1 VCQEVIMIVDKTT
14 TDSYLTDSMEEMK
27 KAKIRSYFDLISI
40 LRDHPDWLD
49 ELRKLILTEELINL
63 PKKFDEFVKQYQNFI
78 ENEFKPL
85 KQTVQK
91 QGEDIAVLKED
102 VAVLKEDVAVLKED
116 VAVLKEDVAVLKEDV
131 AVLKQDVGVLK
142 SDVGD
147 LKGDSFERKVRERA
161 PSYFG
166 KIIRKCKL
174 ISHIELA
181 NILDDALDA
190 GIIGDDERDDAL
202 LCDVVVTGA
211 LRNNKERK
219 VLIVAEV
226 SVVVD
231 KQDVE
236 RAASRTKVIEKCMG
250 LPGIPVVIGKEH
262 TEGSL
267 KRADELQVI
276 VV

>member
-1 VCQEVIMIVDKTT
+1 MCQEVIMIVDKTT

-102 VAVLKEDVAVLKED
+102 VAVLKE
-116 VAVLKEDVAVLKEDV
+116 
-131 AVLKQDVGVLK
+131 DVGVLK

>member
-1 VCQEVIMIVDKTT
+1 MIVDKIT

-116 VAVLKEDVAVLKEDV
+116 VAVLK
-131 AVLKQDVGVLK
+131 QDVGVLK

-202 LCDVVVTGA
+202 LCDIVVTGA
-211 LRNNKERK
+211 LRSDKERK

-262 TEGSL
+262 TEGAL

-276 VV
+276 VI

>member
-102 VAVLKEDVAVLKED
+102 VAVLKE
-116 VAVLKEDVAVLKEDV
+116 
-131 AVLKQDVGVLK
+131 DVGVLK

>member
-1 VCQEVIMIVDKTT
+1 MIVDKTT

-102 VAVLKEDVAVLKED
+102 VAVLKEDVAVIKE
-116 VAVLKEDVAVLKEDV
+116 
-131 AVLKQDVGVLK
+131 DVGVLK

-236 RAASRTKVIEKCMG
+236 RAASRTKIIEKCMG

-262 TEGSL
+262 TEGAL

>member
-1 VCQEVIMIVDKTT
+1 MIVDKIT

-40 LRDHPDWLD
+40 LREHPDWLD

-91 QGEDIAVLKED
+91 QGEDI
-102 VAVLKEDVAVLKED
+102 
-116 VAVLKEDVAVLKEDV
+116 AVLKEDVAVLKEDV

-202 LCDVVVTGA
+202 LCDIVVTGA
-211 LRNNKERK
+211 LRSDKERK

-262 TEGSL
+262 TEGAL

-276 VV
+276 VI

>member
-1 VCQEVIMIVDKTT
+1 MIVDKTT

-91 QGEDIAVLKED
+91 QGEDI
-102 VAVLKEDVAVLKED
+102 
-116 VAVLKEDVAVLKEDV
+116 AVLKEDV

>member
-1 VCQEVIMIVDKTT
+1 MIVDKTT

-91 QGEDIAVLKED
+91 QGEDI
-102 VAVLKEDVAVLKED
+102 AVLKED

>member
-1 VCQEVIMIVDKTT
+1 MIVDKTT
-14 TDSYLTDSMEEMK
+14 TDSYLTDRMEEMK

-63 PKKFDEFVKQYQNFI
+63 PKKFDEFVKQYQSFI

-102 VAVLKEDVAVLKED
+102 VAVLKEDVAT
-116 VAVLKEDVAVLKEDV
+116 
-131 AVLKQDVGVLK
+131 LKQDVGVLK

-202 LCDVVVTGA
+202 LCDVVVTGV

-236 RAASRTKVIEKCMG
+236 RAYSRTKVIEKCMG

>member
-1 VCQEVIMIVDKTT
+1 MIVDKTT

-102 VAVLKEDVAVLKED
+102 VAVLKEDV
-116 VAVLKEDVAVLKEDV
+116 
-131 AVLKQDVGVLK
+131 GVLK

-202 LCDVVVTGA
+202 LCDVVVTH
-211 LRNNKERK
+211 
-219 VLIVAEV
+219 
-226 SVVVD
+226 S
-231 KQDVE
+231 
-236 RAASRTKVIEKCMG
+236 C
-250 LPGIPVVIGKEH
+250 
-262 TEGSL
+262 
-267 KRADELQVI
+267 
-276 VV
+276 

>member
-1 VCQEVIMIVDKTT
+1 MCQEVIMIVDKTT

-102 VAVLKEDVAVLKED
+102 VAVLKEDVV
-116 VAVLKEDVAVLKEDV
+116 
-131 AVLKQDVGVLK
+131 VLKQDVGFLK

>member
-1 VCQEVIMIVDKTT
+1 MCQEVIMIVDKTT

-91 QGEDIAVLKED
+91 QGEDIAVLKE
-102 VAVLKEDVAVLKED
+102 
-116 VAVLKEDVAVLKEDV
+116 
-131 AVLKQDVGVLK
+131 DVGVLK

>member
-1 VCQEVIMIVDKTT
+1 MCQEVIMIVDKIT

-40 LRDHPDWLD
+40 LREHPDWLD

-91 QGEDIAVLKED
+91 QGEDI
-102 VAVLKEDVAVLKED
+102 AVLKED

-181 NILDDALDA
+181 NILDDALDT

-202 LCDVVVTGA
+202 LCDIVVTGA
-211 LRNNKERK
+211 LRSDKERK

-262 TEGSL
+262 TEGAL

-276 VV
+276 VI

>member
-1 VCQEVIMIVDKTT
+1 
-14 TDSYLTDSMEEMK
+14 
-27 KAKIRSYFDLISI
+27 

-102 VAVLKEDVAVLKED
+102 VAVLKEDVAVLK
-116 VAVLKEDVAVLKEDV
+116 
-131 AVLKQDVGVLK
+131 QDVGVLK

-181 NILDDALDA
+181 NILDDALDT

-202 LCDVVVTGA
+202 LCDIVVTGA
-211 LRNNKERK
+211 LRSDKERK

-262 TEGSL
+262 TEGAL

-276 VV
+276 VI

>member
-1 VCQEVIMIVDKTT
+1 MIVDKTT

-91 QGEDIAVLKED
+91 QGEDI
-102 VAVLKEDVAVLKED
+102 
-116 VAVLKEDVAVLKEDV
+116 AVLKEDVAVLKEDV

-262 TEGSL
+262 TEGAL

-276 VV
+276 VI

>member
-1 VCQEVIMIVDKTT
+1 VCQEVIMIVDKIT

-40 LRDHPDWLD
+40 LREHPDWLD

-91 QGEDIAVLKED
+91 QGEDI
-102 VAVLKEDVAVLKED
+102 
-116 VAVLKEDVAVLKEDV
+116 AVLKEDVAVLKEDV

-181 NILDDALDA
+181 NILDDALDT

-202 LCDVVVTGA
+202 LCDIVVTGA
-211 LRNNKERK
+211 LRSDKERK

-262 TEGSL
+262 TEGAL

-276 VV
+276 VI

>member
-1 VCQEVIMIVDKTT
+1 MCQEVIMIVDKTT

-91 QGEDIAVLKED
+91 QGEDI
-102 VAVLKEDVAVLKED
+102 
-116 VAVLKEDVAVLKEDV
+116 AVLKEDV

>member
-1 VCQEVIMIVDKTT
+1 MIVDKIT

-40 LRDHPDWLD
+40 LREHPDWLD

-102 VAVLKEDVAVLKED
+102 VAVLKE
-116 VAVLKEDVAVLKEDV
+116 
-131 AVLKQDVGVLK
+131 DVGVLK

-236 RAASRTKVIEKCMG
+236 RAASRTKIIEKCMG

-262 TEGSL
+262 TEGAL

>member
-1 VCQEVIMIVDKTT
+1 MIVDKTT

-102 VAVLKEDVAVLKED
+102 VAVLKEDV
-116 VAVLKEDVAVLKEDV
+116 
-131 AVLKQDVGVLK
+131 GVLK

-236 RAASRTKVIEKCMG
+236 RAYSRTKIIEKCMG

-262 TEGSL
+262 TEGAL

>member
-1 VCQEVIMIVDKTT
+1 MCQEVIMIVDKIT

-40 LRDHPDWLD
+40 LREHPDWLD

-91 QGEDIAVLKED
+91 QGEDI
-102 VAVLKEDVAVLKED
+102 
-116 VAVLKEDVAVLKEDV
+116 AVLKEDV

-181 NILDDALDA
+181 NILDDALDT

-202 LCDVVVTGA
+202 LCDIVVTGA
-211 LRNNKERK
+211 LRSDKERK

-262 TEGSL
+262 TEGAL

-276 VV
+276 VI

>member
-1 VCQEVIMIVDKTT
+1 MIVDKTT

-116 VAVLKEDVAVLKEDV
+116 VAVLKEDV
-131 AVLKQDVGVLK
+131 GVLK

-236 RAASRTKVIEKCMG
+236 RAASRTKIIEKCMG

-262 TEGSL
+262 TEGAL

>member
-1 VCQEVIMIVDKTT
+1 MIVDKTT

-91 QGEDIAVLKED
+91 QGEDI
-102 VAVLKEDVAVLKED
+102 
-116 VAVLKEDVAVLKEDV
+116 AVLKEDVAVLKEDV

>member
-1 VCQEVIMIVDKTT
+1 MIVDKIT

-40 LRDHPDWLD
+40 LREHPDWLD

-91 QGEDIAVLKED
+91 QGEDI
-102 VAVLKEDVAVLKED
+102 
-116 VAVLKEDVAVLKEDV
+116 AVLKEDVAVLKEDV

-181 NILDDALDA
+181 NILDDALDT

-202 LCDVVVTGA
+202 LCDIVVTGA
-211 LRNNKERK
+211 LRSDKERK

-262 TEGSL
+262 TEGAL

-276 VV
+276 VI

>member
-1 VCQEVIMIVDKTT
+1 MCQEVIMIVDKIT

-40 LRDHPDWLD
+40 LREHPDWLD

-91 QGEDIAVLKED
+91 QGEDI
-102 VAVLKEDVAVLKED
+102 
-116 VAVLKEDVAVLKEDV
+116 AVLKEDVAVLKEDV

-181 NILDDALDA
+181 NILDDALDT

-202 LCDVVVTGA
+202 LCDIVVTGA
-211 LRNNKERK
+211 LRSDKERK

-262 TEGSL
+262 TEGAL

-276 VV
+276 VI

>member
-91 QGEDIAVLKED
+91 QGEDI
-102 VAVLKEDVAVLKED
+102 AVLKEDVAVLKED

>member
-91 QGEDIAVLKED
+91 QGEDIAVLKE
-102 VAVLKEDVAVLKED
+102 
-116 VAVLKEDVAVLKEDV
+116 
-131 AVLKQDVGVLK
+131 DVGVLK

>member
-1 VCQEVIMIVDKTT
+1 MIVDKTT

-102 VAVLKEDVAVLKED
+102 VAVLK
-116 VAVLKEDVAVLKEDV
+116 
-131 AVLKQDVGVLK
+131 QDVGVLK

-181 NILDDALDA
+181 NILDDALDT

-202 LCDVVVTGA
+202 LCDIVVTGA
-211 LRNNKERK
+211 LRSDKERK

-262 TEGSL
+262 TEGAL

-276 VV
+276 VI

>member
-1 VCQEVIMIVDKTT
+1 MIVDKTT

-102 VAVLKEDVAVLKED
+102 VAVLKE
-116 VAVLKEDVAVLKEDV
+116 
-131 AVLKQDVGVLK
+131 DVGVLK

>member
-116 VAVLKEDVAVLKEDV
+116 V
-131 AVLKQDVGVLK
+131 GVLK

-236 RAASRTKVIEKCMG
+236 RAASRTKIIEKCMG

-262 TEGSL
+262 TEGAL

>member
-1 VCQEVIMIVDKTT
+1 MIVDKTT

-91 QGEDIAVLKED
+91 QGEDI
-102 VAVLKEDVAVLKED
+102 
-116 VAVLKEDVAVLKEDV
+116 AVLKEDV

-236 RAASRTKVIEKCMG
+236 RAYSRTKIIEKCMG

-262 TEGSL
+262 TEGAL

>member
-1 VCQEVIMIVDKTT
+1 MIVDKTT

-116 VAVLKEDVAVLKEDV
+116 V
-131 AVLKQDVGVLK
+131 GVLK

-236 RAASRTKVIEKCMG
+236 RAASRTKIIEKCMG

-262 TEGSL
+262 TEGAL

>member
-1 VCQEVIMIVDKTT
+1 MIVDKTT

-102 VAVLKEDVAVLKED
+102 VAVLKEDVAVLKE
-116 VAVLKEDVAVLKEDV
+116 
-131 AVLKQDVGVLK
+131 DVGVLK